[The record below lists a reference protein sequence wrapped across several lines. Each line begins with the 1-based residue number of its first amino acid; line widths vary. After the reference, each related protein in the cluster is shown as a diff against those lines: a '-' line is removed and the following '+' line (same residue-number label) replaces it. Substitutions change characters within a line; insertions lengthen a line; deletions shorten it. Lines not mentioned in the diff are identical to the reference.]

1 MKIKKTEIVEY
12 IVAFVGIVSVLAYIH
27 ATAEPHQS
35 VRAAQIAP
43 IMIKAGWT
51 IRPADARR
59 SAVWLH
65 EAAPAI
71 ARLETDHAHATRSPD
86 RGARRVLRTH
96 IS

>member
-1 MKIKKTEIVEY
+1 MKLKKTEIVEY
-12 IVAFVGIVSVLAYIH
+12 IVAFVGIVGVLAYIH

-43 IMIKAGWT
+43 IMIHTGWT
-51 IRPADARR
+51 IRAHAGHSVLRFP
-59 SAVWLH
+59 

-71 ARLETDHAHATRSPD
+71 ARVEVDQAHVPCSAD
-86 RGARRVLRTH
+86 RDPRRALRAQ